1 MKGSAPGSS
10 VATAVLLSSA
20 MVSVVLWKR
29 SDQPC
34 ASVVLA
40 RAETTA
46 AERVHK
52 MQRRKSIFCD
62 ATSGGLVQFA
72 ARLRVRREC
81 KAVAAKFCVTLPTS
95 VTMKVF
101 VQVAFLVASLAA
113 VGLTQAHAAPLITEI
128 TLNGANATGSVS
140 FEGTP
145 FQAYFVPQ
153 QGGRVTIA
161 PYITG
166 DMDDRSISVRACPR

>member
-1 MKGSAPGSS
+1 M
-10 VATAVLLSSA
+10 
-20 MVSVVLWKR
+20 
-29 SDQPC
+29 
-34 ASVVLA
+34 
-40 RAETTA
+40 
-46 AERVHK
+46 
-52 MQRRKSIFCD
+52 
-62 ATSGGLVQFA
+62 
-72 ARLRVRREC
+72 
-81 KAVAAKFCVTLPTS
+81 AAKFCVTLPTS

-166 DMDDRSISVRACPR
+166 DMDDRSISVRAYPRCVTPRAP